1 MTKTEIK
8 LALKR
13 LDLDETINKL
23 SNLRTVF
30 AAMEV
35 IKIDD
40 DDPKIREEYLS
51 SWPSIVKEYLEDLEK
66 ISKEHFQVVNFL
78 SNGIDEVFD

>member
-8 LALKR
+8 LALKQ

-40 DDPKIREEYLS
+40 DPKIREEYLS
-51 SWPSIVKEYLEDLEK
+51 SWASIVKEYLEGLEK
-66 ISKEHFQVVNFL
+66 TANKHFQVVNFL

>member
-8 LALKR
+8 LALKQ

-35 IKIDD
+35 IKIEDD
-40 DDPKIREEYLS
+40 DFKAREKYLS
-51 SWPSIVKEYLEDLEK
+51 SWASIVKEYLEDLEK
-66 ISKEHFQVVNFL
+66 ISEEHFQVVNFL
-78 SNGIDEVFD
+78 SNNIDEVFD

>member
-8 LALKR
+8 LALKQ

-40 DDPKIREEYLS
+40 EDPKIREGYLS
-51 SWPSIVKEYLEDLEK
+51 SWASIVKEYLEDLEK

>member
-8 LALKR
+8 LALKQ

-51 SWPSIVKEYLEDLEK
+51 SWASIVKEYLEDLEK